1 MRGDS
6 MSVLWTVENNRLT
19 HADLPTPLEHVME
32 APFPPFWW
40 NVSGGKLTHTGLPAP
55 VLRGAFANCVNL
67 DTAHIP
73 HSCESIGVT
82 AFRNTALTS
91 VTISEECSYSSTS
104 FPDGCEVNF
113 YESEDDNSE

>member
-1 MRGDS
+1 
-6 MSVLWTVENNRLT
+6 MSVQWTVDGNSLT
-19 HADLPTPLEHVME
+19 HADLPTPISSVMSE
-32 APFPPFWW
+32 PYPPFWW
-40 NVSGGKLTHTGLPAP
+40 SVENGKLTLPNLPAP
-55 VLRGAFANCVNL
+55 IVRGAFANCVSL

-104 FPDGCEVNF
+104 FPEGCEIEF

>member
-1 MRGDS
+1 
-6 MSVLWTVENNRLT
+6 MSVQWTVDVDKLT
-19 HADLPTPLEHVME
+19 HADLPTPISSVMSE
-32 APFPPFWW
+32 PYPPFWW
-40 NVSGGKLTHTGLPAP
+40 SVENGKLTLPNLPAP
-55 VLRGAFANCVNL
+55 VLRGAFANCVSL

-91 VTISEECSYSSTS
+91 VTISEECVYADTS

-113 YESEDDNSE
+113 FESEDDNSE

>member
-1 MRGDS
+1 
-6 MSVLWTVENNRLT
+6 MSVQWTVDGNSLT
-19 HADLPTPLEHVME
+19 HADLPTPISSTMSE
-32 APFPPFWW
+32 PFPPFWW

-55 VLRGAFANCVNL
+55 VIRGAFANCVSL

-113 YESEDDNSE
+113 YESEDEGNE

>member
-1 MRGDS
+1 MIQ
-6 MSVLWTVENNRLT
+6 WTIE
-19 HADLPTPLEHVME
+19 D
-32 APFPPFWW
+32 
-40 NVSGGKLTHTGLPAP
+40 GKLTHAQLPEPIASVMNEPYPPYWWHIENGKLTTNGLPAP
-55 VLRGAFANCVNL
+55 LVRGAFANCVNL

-91 VTISEECSYSSTS
+91 VTISEECVYSATS
-104 FPDGCEVNF
+104 FPEGCEIEF

>member
-1 MRGDS
+1 MRGDV

-55 VLRGAFANCVNL
+55 VLCGAFANCASL

-73 HSCESIGVT
+73 ESCKSLGT
-82 AFRNTALTS
+82 YTFRNTALAS
-91 VTISEECSYSSTS
+91 VTIADDCTYSTTT
-104 FPDGCEVNF
+104 FPEDCEINF
-113 YESEDDNSE
+113 YEDGENDG